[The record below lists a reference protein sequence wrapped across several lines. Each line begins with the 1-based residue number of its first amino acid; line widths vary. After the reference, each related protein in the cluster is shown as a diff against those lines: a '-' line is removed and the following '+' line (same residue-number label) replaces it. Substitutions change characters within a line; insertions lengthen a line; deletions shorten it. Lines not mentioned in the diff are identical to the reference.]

1 VDLKDVYRDTR
12 DNEVLRNMMLINLG
26 VDEVTFFLYNF
37 SVAKD
42 YRGSIIDFMNEAV
55 KQSYIEVGWEF
66 GRYYN
71 QKLNEYHA
79 LITDPSRAR
88 SRPNSLRFIPP
99 LKRVGFAQNFNNSC
113 DLLKIHTRSGVAL
126 A

>member
-1 VDLKDVYRDTR
+1 
-12 DNEVLRNMMLINLG
+12 MMLINLG

-79 LITDPSRAR
+79 LITDPNEIEFRL
-88 SRPNSLRFIPP
+88 PI
-99 LKRVGFAQNFNNSC
+99 Q
-113 DLLKIHTRSGVAL
+113 
-126 A
+126 